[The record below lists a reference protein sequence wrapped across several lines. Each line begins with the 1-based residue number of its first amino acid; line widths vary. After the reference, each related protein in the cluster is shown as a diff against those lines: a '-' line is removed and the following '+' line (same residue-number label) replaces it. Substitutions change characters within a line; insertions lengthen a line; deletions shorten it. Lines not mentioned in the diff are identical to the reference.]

1 MNTIRFDHPKK
12 PLMVAHRGCSGL
24 ETENTAAAFLAAGN
38 RSYFGI
44 ETDVRKTRDGAFL
57 LHHDNTL
64 NRLAEQDTTVEEN
77 DLATLR
83 ALSLID
89 KLSGEKCRGDLCLA
103 TLQEYIAIC
112 KRYEKIAVLE
122 LKNSFVE
129 QDIYDICDV
138 IAGMGYLEKT
148 IFIAF
153 NYDYL
158 VYLRR
163 KLPNQPAQF
172 LIKEFEDDLIDRLKA
187 QNLDLDIYHASLTAE
202 RVALCHQNGIKVN
215 CWTVDDPERA
225 CELADMGVDFI
236 TSNILE

>member
-44 ETDVRKTRDGAFL
+44 ETDVRKTRDGAYL

-64 NRLAEQDTTVEEN
+64 QRLTGEEITVEETDFSILR
-77 DLATLR
+77 DLPLV
-83 ALSLID
+83 D
-89 KLSGEKCRGDLCLA
+89 KLSGTRCRGDLCLA
-103 TLQEYIAIC
+103 TLQEYILIC

-129 QDIYDICDV
+129 QDIYEICD
-138 IAGMGYLEKT
+138 IIKEMDYLDRT
-148 IFIAF
+148 VFIAF

-163 KLPNQPAQF
+163 KLPTQPAQF
-172 LIKEFEDDLIDRLKA
+172 LISEFTPDLIDRLKA
-187 QNLDLDIYHASLTAE
+187 QNLDLDIRHTALTAE
-202 RVALCHQNGIKVN
+202 HVALCHENGIKVN
-215 CWTVDDPERA
+215 CWTVDDPDRA
-225 CELADMGVDFI
+225 RELADMGVDFI